1 MNLKTGLIM
10 LFFGGLLG
18 TVLQSCNKYE
28 EGPAISLISKT
39 ERLAN
44 IWKVENYKVDGTDY
58 TSLVSG
64 YIEVFS
70 KSGAYSYSWG
80 VISNEGTWEFQN
92 GDMEVKLTGND
103 NQTSR
108 VLHILRLENKA
119 LWYYYMDGEERHE
132 YHLSEK

>member
-1 MNLKTGLIM
+1 MNLKTGLLT
-10 LFFGGLLG
+10 LFIAGLLFPL
-18 TVLQSCNKYE
+18 LQSCNKYE
-28 EGPAISLISKT
+28 EGPAISLLSKT

-80 VISNEGTWEFQN
+80 VISKEGTWEFQN
-92 GDMEVKLTGND
+92 GDMEIKLTGND
-103 NQTSR
+103 IQTSR

>member
-1 MNLKTGLIM
+1 MNFKTRLSMLII
-10 LFFGGLLG
+10 GGLLFTG
-18 TVLQSCNKYE
+18 LQSCNKYE

-44 IWKVENYKVDGTDY
+44 IWKVENYKVGGTDF

-64 YIEVFS
+64 YTEVFS
-70 KSGAYSYSWG
+70 KSGAYSYNWG
-80 VISNEGTWEFQN
+80 VISGEGTWEFQN

-103 NQTSR
+103 NQSSR
-108 VLHILRLENKA
+108 VLHILRLENKT